1 MEEQLVYRGSHPDSG
16 TFISAPSFSQL
27 QGLPFRIQILG
38 ISDGIHI
45 SSGTEVSSSHT
56 DMARFFPLS
65 PKACQLLLLFTY
77 MEEGLSSEKEGSG
90 RSLLL
95 FWAGRSIG

>member
-1 MEEQLVYRGSHPDSG
+1 MEFTSHPETKSVPA
-16 TFISAPSFSQL
+16 TL
-27 QGLPFRIQILG
+27 TR
-38 ISDGIHI
+38 H
-45 SSGTEVSSSHT
+45 V
-56 DMARFFPLS
+56 FFPLF

-90 RSLLL
+90 SSWLL

>member
-1 MEEQLVYRGSHPDSG
+1 MEFTSVPATLTWHV
-16 TFISAPSFSQL
+16 
-27 QGLPFRIQILG
+27 
-38 ISDGIHI
+38 
-45 SSGTEVSSSHT
+45 
-56 DMARFFPLS
+56 FFPLS